1 MLHMFHLRLDP
12 SDVHTQSVEYRMH
25 TVSVK
30 YVIWDIT
37 FLSVS
42 FLCVSF
48 KCLCFFLLWRF
59 IIYVRFS
66 PVVNISSSVKQGE
79 RCNVCVRCV
88 CVCCVIELFLFVLIP
103 FTSVQC
109 VCLYDFGMSCLFV
122 CLCAMCLC
130 MCSKYAMV
138 SSEASLRT
146 PSKQSHSTS
155 IHTSKADRELMQWS
169 RTGRL
174 LKCNHTRSD
183 RPCCSLDAEFN
194 SALIWLGRLATD
206 PSFAASNSLTL

>member
-12 SDVHTQSVEYRMH
+12 SEVHTQSVEYRMH

-42 FLCVSF
+42 FL
-48 KCLCFFLLWRF
+48 
-59 IIYVRFS
+59 YVFHL
-66 PVVNISSSVKQGE
+66 
-79 RCNVCVRCV
+79 NVCVFSVVKIYNLCAFFSSGQHQ
-88 CVCCVIELFLFVLIP
+88 LF
-103 FTSVQC
+103 SQARWEVQC
-109 VCLYDFGMSCLFV
+109 VCEVCMCMLCDWIIPVCAYSIYKRAMCLSVWLLDVLFV

-130 MCSKYAMV
+130 MCSKYAVV

-194 SALIWLGRLATD
+194 PALIWLGRLATD